1 MRGILGLMTNSSKKI
16 LFDETERE
24 LVANVRPKK
33 VVILPPDSEGISKSH
48 KIVTISTIISLF
60 LFVVSLIFLAVT
72 DNPVIPA
79 IVMGAC
85 AITITF
91 LVGYIIHHY
100 EKDFSII
107 YADNNEVV
115 EYSNSSI
122 KRSYPSHY
130 KKESRATI
138 LAIISIAMSVAS
150 GLGLAIYLIFAYNNR
165 LWEIKDTIISI
176 ILEIDLI
183 FSIVS
188 SIVFVKKT
196 NRLYSERS
204 QL

>member
-1 MRGILGLMTNSSKKI
+1 MTNSSKKI

-85 AITITF
+85 AITSTF

>member
-1 MRGILGLMTNSSKKI
+1 MTNSSKKI

-33 VVILPPDSEGISKSH
+33 AVILPADSEGILKSH
-48 KIVTISTIISLF
+48 KIVTISTIISIF
-60 LFVVSLIFLAVT
+60 LLVTSLIFLAVT
-72 DNPVIPA
+72 DNSVIPG
-79 IVMGAC
+79 IIMGAC
-85 AITITF
+85 AITILL
-91 LVGYIIHHY
+91 LVGYIIYHY

-115 EYSNSSI
+115 EYSGSAI
-122 KRSYPSHY
+122 KRSHPLHY
-130 KKESRATI
+130 KKESWATI

-150 GLGLAIYLIFAYNNR
+150 GIGLAIYLIFTYNAR
-165 LWEIKDTIISI
+165 VWEIKDTIISI
-176 ILEIDLI
+176 VFTIDFI

-188 SIVFVKKT
+188 SIVFVKKA